1 MDVNILPI
9 RSIREG
15 GERVMSEETTTAD
28 GWAGQDSESMNERLS
43 AISDEARF
51 IAEDAAAIEVGD
63 EVYVEQDAEALAH
76 GRVVERTNEAG
87 RIGLTLSP
95 GYGGPDS
102 TTEVWEETGRTFTR
116 IERPDD
122 E

>member
-1 MDVNILPI
+1 MPEN
-9 RSIREG
+9 
-15 GERVMSEETTTAD
+15 TATED
-28 GWAGQDSESMNERLS
+28 DWAGQDTESMNERLS
-43 AISDEARF
+43 AIPDDARF
-51 IAEDAAAIEVGD
+51 VAEDAAAIEVGD

-116 IERPDD
+116 IDRPDD

>member
-1 MDVNILPI
+1 
-9 RSIREG
+9 
-15 GERVMSEETTTAD
+15 MSEETTTAD